1 MAATPPLICPPNST
15 GTPLDGNSPIT
26 GQFRQVCTL
35 GDPSTGA
42 AQQSVE
48 ALSGNTYAGA
58 AVVIAPTTWA
68 LTSTPASATQ
78 ATITKSA
85 GGSGVQHVCQSITFS
100 CAVDG
105 THAQTAIQ
113 VNLRDGG
120 TGAGTILW
128 SVTVLKAA
136 TEAITFFHA
145 NGLNIVA
152 PTSNNPM
159 TLEFS
164 AAGVTGSVQSVSLT
178 GYDIS

>member
-1 MAATPPLICPPNST
+1 MPTTLVTPPNST
-15 GTPLDGNSPIT
+15 GTSIDGNAPT
-26 GQFRQVCTL
+26 TNQFRQLITV
-35 GDPSTGA
+35 GDPSTGT

-48 ALSGNTYAGA
+48 ALANNTYAGG
-58 AVVIAPTTWA
+58 AVIVSPTTWA
-68 LTSTPASATQ
+68 VTSTPASATQ
-78 ATITKSA
+78 ATITKAA

-164 AAGVTGSVQSVSLT
+164 SAGVTGSVQSVSLT